1 MTSEHPQPS
10 PFALIHA
17 CEAAIA
23 RIHAVRLFGGGD
35 DEVVGADCIFVRD
48 AVSKRLFAEA
58 RRLSRLLPVTEE
70 ELFEAM
76 IAKLYR
82 DLLNPR
88 YVSLQTGFGSYLRT
102 LPISILRDMLRK
114 YAPDHVSI
122 QVERLDEPVG
132 DADGDRHELLSDPRA
147 EQEIDG
153 VAEREALNDAVS
165 QLSPQERRI
174 LAWRL
179 DGVSN
184 LEIAAR
190 LQTSPAG
197 ATRLYQR
204 AKITLQTLLAAPKE

>member
-1 MTSEHPQPS
+1 MTSQHTHPS
-10 PFALIHA
+10 PFAVIHA

-23 RIHAVRLFGGGD
+23 RIHAARRSGSGD
-35 DEVVGADCIFVRD
+35 NDSVGADCIFVRD

-58 RRLSRLLPVTEE
+58 RRLSRLVPVTEE

-82 DLLNPR
+82 DLLNPQ
-88 YVSLQTGFGSYLRT
+88 YVSLQTGFGSYLRI

-114 YAPDHVSI
+114 YAPNHASI
-122 QVERLDEPVG
+122 QVERLDEVVG
-132 DADGDRHELLSDPRA
+132 DEDVERHELISDPRA
-147 EQEIDG
+147 EQEIAS
-153 VAEREALNDAVS
+153 VAEREVLNEAID
-165 QLSPQERRI
+165 QLSPQERLV

-179 DGVSN
+179 NGVSN

-204 AKITLQTLLAAPKE
+204 AKMTLQTLLAAPKE